1 MKRIIFFSYFLL
13 ISFFCFA
20 QQNLPVKIIG
30 SIPPASSSKKYQIQ
44 VGAYKLEKNAQ
55 DAILRLRRVN
65 LESDTETFRNLT
77 RVIVKNVPASQVR
90 SILSSIA
97 KAGFKE
103 VIIRED
109 APYKSELSKS
119 APANDALTVRPEN
132 NYKPPAQESAY
143 NPAALESNYN
153 PSTQESYYGPSTQG
167 NSPKQSDIL
176 CGTWKIVNC
185 PNPELIGSM
194 FFITEDT
201 YYVKTPEGETSS
213 KSDWRRSP
221 DNNDVFEYSHD
232 ENFKYYGK
240 AEIFN
245 SREDYFELI
254 DSGYSYAAPGNFS
267 ARLSKLWVF
276 SLVKDE
282 PSEE

>member
-1 MKRIIFFSYFLL
+1 MKRIILFSYFLF

-20 QQNLPVKIIG
+20 QQNLPAKIIG

-65 LESDTETFRNLT
+65 LESDTESFRNLT

-97 KAGFKE
+97 KAGFRE

-109 APYKSELSKS
+109 V
-119 APANDALTVRPEN
+119 PANDVPPVRPEN
-132 NYKPPAQESAY
+132 NYKPPAQESTY

-194 FFITEDT
+194 FFIMEDT
-201 YYVKTPEGETSS
+201 YYVKTPGGETSS

-232 ENFKYYGK
+232 DNFKYYGK

-276 SLVKDE
+276 SLVTDE
-282 PSEE
+282 TSEE